1 MRNTRTSSFWLLN
14 GVVLVW
20 GLTGILG
27 KEISLAST
35 PLVFWRVLIASIF
48 LWAWMKWKK
57 IPLRTSKHTLI
68 RYAITGV
75 LTAAHWL
82 CFFASIKASNISVAL
97 AVLSTSAFFVSI
109 VSPII
114 RREPFKWYEMA
125 LGILVF
131 IGVAMIFNA
140 SFEYALGIVLSLSA
154 AFFASLF
161 STMNSKLVEQ
171 DKPVRIAFWEMA
183 FALLA
188 IALFGL
194 LTAGSETYVPTSR
207 DWMLLLVLG
216 VLCTGIAFVLGIY
229 VMKQLSPFTCAIAIN
244 MEPVYTIAAAIFLYG
259 QSEWMAPGF
268 YIGAAIIMTTIFLDI
283 LIKRRR
289 RAKG

>member
-1 MRNTRTSSFWLLN
+1 
-14 GVVLVW
+14 
-20 GLTGILG
+20 
-27 KEISLAST
+27 
-35 PLVFWRVLIASIF
+35 
-48 LWAWMKWKK
+48 
-57 IPLRTSKHTLI
+57 
-68 RYAITGV
+68 
-75 LTAAHWL
+75 
-82 CFFASIKASNISVAL
+82 
-97 AVLSTSAFFVSI
+97 
-109 VSPII
+109 
-114 RREPFKWYEMA
+114 
-125 LGILVF
+125 VF

-216 VLCTGIAFVLGIY
+216 VLCTGT
-229 VMKQLSPFTCAIAIN
+229 PFTCAIAIN

-283 LIKRRR
+283 LMKRRR